1 MAIDSEP
8 IRIVKTNDAVGT
20 MFVDMLSK
28 INFKIA
34 FFLLFAFIIIS
45 SDVFVNRILYNFGG
59 ATEGKNTTNYGAAL
73 QGMFLALGYIIMDI
87 FVRSGVI

>member
-1 MAIDSEP
+1 MPIDSEP

-20 MFVDMLSK
+20 MFVDLLSK

-34 FFLLFAFIIIS
+34 LFLLFTFIIIS
-45 SDVFVNRILYNFGG
+45 SDVFIGRILCNFSG
-59 ATEGKNTTNYGAAL
+59 ATEGRNTTNYGAAI
-73 QGMFLALGYIIMDI
+73 QGMFLAVGYIIMDI